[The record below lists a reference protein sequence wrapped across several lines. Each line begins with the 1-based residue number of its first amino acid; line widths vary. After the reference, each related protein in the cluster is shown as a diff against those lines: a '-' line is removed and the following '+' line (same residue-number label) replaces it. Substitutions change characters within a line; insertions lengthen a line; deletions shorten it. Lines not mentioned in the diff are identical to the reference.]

1 MYYKKQRGNS
11 GEEIASA
18 YLENLGY
25 KILVRNFQCRQGEID
40 IIALDN
46 DEFVF
51 VEVKTRTNK
60 MYGEAVEAVNNIK
73 KLHIWK
79 TAEYYIY
86 LKHLEDKTIR
96 FDVIEVYLYNNE
108 IKINHIKQALEM

>member
-25 KILVRNFQCRQGEID
+25 KILVKNFQCRQGEID

-51 VEVKTRTNK
+51 VEVKTRTGIK
-60 MYGEAVEAVNNIK
+60 YGEPKEAVQRTKQKHIK
-73 KLHIWK
+73 LV
-79 TAEYYIY
+79 ASYYLYMYSLNDIPV
-86 LKHLEDKTIR
+86 R
-96 FDVIEVYLYNNE
+96 FDVIEILINNSTY
-108 IKINHIKQALEM
+108 KLNHIKQAFC